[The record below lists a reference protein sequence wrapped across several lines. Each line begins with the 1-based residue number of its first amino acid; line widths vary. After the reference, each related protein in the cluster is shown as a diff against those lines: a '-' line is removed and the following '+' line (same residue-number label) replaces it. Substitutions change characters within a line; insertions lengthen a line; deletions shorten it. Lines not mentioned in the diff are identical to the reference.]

1 MPGADAIPT
10 CLMPYAEARAWVC
23 WSYTGQDR
31 RKVPYAPETGRAASS
46 TDPTTWAPLAAAQ
59 RLGKGHRFT
68 PPRGGIG
75 IVSRAVPGLVFL
87 DLDRCM
93 DATTGEP
100 VNDDAARLLEACA
113 ATYAERTPSGAG
125 VRIIGTVADIAAPI
139 SRKGSTASGLALEV
153 YRDAPR
159 YLTVSG
165 RRYAEH
171 PDHLA
176 DISGEVLDVLGT
188 LRGTAGN
195 ATTGEAEGDPRDD
208 AELVRRLAT
217 GEGYHAELVAL
228 AARYI
233 GRGLS
238 ATTTG
243 ELLAG
248 LMLACPEAARDDRW
262 RDRFASIGAV
272 VKSAVE
278 KYAAAAGH
286 RRAVCRLAGRRFREG
301 VDPDD
306 VLAEALAEAAAR
318 GIAPEVARRLVR
330 WCAEREV
337 ARRETCHA

>member
-1 MPGADAIPT
+1 MPGADVPA
-10 CLMPYAEARAWVC
+10 CLKPYAKARAWVA
-23 WSYTGQDR
+23 WSYTGQEG

-59 RLGKGHRFT
+59 RLATGYRFT

-87 DLDRCM
+87 DLDRCL
-93 DATTGEP
+93 DPTTGEP
-100 VNDDAARLLEACA
+100 VNDDAARLLEACS

-125 VRIIGTVADIAAPI
+125 VRIIGTAPDIAAPI
-139 SRKGSTASGLALEV
+139 SRKGTTPGGLAVEV
-153 YRDAPR
+153 YRDAAR

-165 RRYAEH
+165 RRYGEH
-171 PDHLA
+171 PDRLA
-176 DISGEVLDVLGT
+176 DISGETLDLLAT
-188 LRGTAGN
+188 LRGGGGN
-195 ATTGEAEGDPRDD
+195 ATTGEAEGDPRED
-208 AELVRRLAT
+208 AELVRRIVT
-217 GEGYHAELVAL
+217 GEGYHWELVAL

-243 ELLAG
+243 EVLAG
-248 LMLACPEAARDDRW
+248 LMLARPEAARDDRW

-272 VKSAVE
+272 VQSAVG
-278 KYAAAAGH
+278 KYAAAAEH
-286 RRAVCRLAGRRFREG
+286 RRAVCSLAGRRFRDG

-318 GIAPEVARRLVR
+318 GIAPDVARRLVR

-337 ARRETCHA
+337 SRRERSHA